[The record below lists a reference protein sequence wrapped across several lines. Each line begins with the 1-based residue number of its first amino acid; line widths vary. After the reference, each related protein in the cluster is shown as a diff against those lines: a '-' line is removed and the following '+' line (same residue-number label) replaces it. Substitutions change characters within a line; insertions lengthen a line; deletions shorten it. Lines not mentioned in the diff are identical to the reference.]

1 MTREIKSSSG
11 GHLFYGWWIVAAVF
25 YVYFAGLCSGFYT
38 VSVFLEP
45 LQETFGW
52 TRTQISLGFTIA
64 ALLVGLLSPL
74 VGLAVSKA
82 GTKNVLIFGSVF
94 VAASLLL
101 LGSVERLWQYYSL
114 YVALA
119 VGIACVGHVPNQTI
133 ISHWF
138 ENKRGTAMGIIMA
151 GIGLGGMV
159 MIYLAS
165 LAVDA
170 FQWRWS
176 YRLLGAFVLC
186 TVLPVILF
194 VIKNRPSEMGLTPDG
209 APASGPAG
217 KASSS
222 GISFTLKE
230 SLGSLT
236 FYLLCFMMAFY
247 SVIVGAMT
255 QHAIA
260 LLRSGGITDPSLF
273 WSATLGA
280 SVVGRLLFGS
290 LADRV
295 SKKGLIVIIWALHI
309 AGLAALYYI
318 ADAGS
323 FLWLFVVSY
332 GLALGGFATV
342 FPVFLG
348 ERFGVE
354 HFSKLVGITGLFM
367 IIGMAAGSILLG
379 TIYDKTE
386 SYGLAVQILIGVA
399 VVSLVLSTIVGR
411 PRKISA
417 S

>member
-1 MTREIKSSSG
+1 
-11 GHLFYGWWIVAAVF
+11 
-25 YVYFAGLCSGFYT
+25 
-38 VSVFLEP
+38 
-45 LQETFGW
+45 
-52 TRTQISLGFTIA
+52 
-64 ALLVGLLSPL
+64 
-74 VGLAVSKA
+74 
-82 GTKNVLIFGSVF
+82 
-94 VAASLLL
+94 
-101 LGSVERLWQYYSL
+101 
-114 YVALA
+114 
-119 VGIACVGHVPNQTI
+119 
-133 ISHWF
+133 
-138 ENKRGTAMGIIMA
+138 
-151 GIGLGGMV
+151 
-159 MIYLAS
+159 
-165 LAVDA
+165 
-170 FQWRWS
+170 
-176 YRLLGAFVLC
+176 
-186 TVLPVILF
+186 VLPVILF

-260 LLRSGGITDPSLF
+260 LLRSGGITDPGLF

-332 GLALGGFATV
+332 GLALGGFATL